1 MFVAVTPVR
10 VSARTIQD
18 GTVLYRLLEVLSK
31 QSLAVLGKVK
41 PERIKIKKIA
51 NMSIVWK

>member
-1 MFVAVTPVR
+1 M
-10 VSARTIQD
+10 
-18 GTVLYRLLEVLSK
+18 LYRLLEVLSK